1 MNEYSLKIMARL
13 IDESKIERIKDV
25 TLEMVVLK
33 GYGGASIS
41 EIAHRAGVAEGYL
54 YRHYKGKVELVN
66 DLLFS
71 NLNHLIQK
79 LENLLDNHHSV
90 ADIFEKLTGT
100 LFEMA
105 NLSPDRI
112 KFLYV
117 LMHDYNFKIQ
127 EEQREKIITL
137 CRRVMDIGQRSGE
150 LTMDVDE
157 EEIYCL
163 GVAFPIQFINLHLK
177 NFFNKDGLGNDVIK
191 KVLKIQ
197 YNLIK
202 KK

>member
-1 MNEYSLKIMARL
+1 MARI
-13 IDESKIERIKDV
+13 IDETKIERIKAA

-41 EIAHRAGVAEGYL
+41 EIAHKAGVAEGYL

-71 NLNHLIQK
+71 NLNELIQK
-79 LENLLDNHHSV
+79 LESLLENRHTFPQ
-90 ADIFEKLTGT
+90 IFERLTRMF
-100 LFEMA
+100 FEIA
-105 NLSPDRI
+105 NKQPERI

-127 EEQREKIITL
+127 EEQREKIINL
-137 CRRVMDIGQRSGE
+137 CRQVKEVGQKSDE
-150 LTMDVDE
+150 NLLDVDE
-157 EEIYCL
+157 EEIYLL
-163 GVAFPIQFINLHLK
+163 GVAYPIQFINLHLK
-177 NFFNKDGLGNDVIK
+177 SFFNNTNLGEEEVK

-197 YNLIK
+197 LNLIK
-202 KK
+202 K